1 MRGTSSPHA
10 KLTGDFAKATEAIR
24 IADRFPLRNFA
35 KNSSHYNF
43 GLLQQYLP
51 NASFARRSI
60 LMACRCLVQ
69 SSTRERNRPA
79 GLKNRNTKS
88 SENAKMSL

>member
-1 MRGTSSPHA
+1 MAGFAACGTSVSNQMPISSV
-10 KLTGDFAKATEAIR
+10 FARTPA
-24 IADRFPLRNFA
+24 P
-35 KNSSHYNF
+35 
-43 GLLQQYLP
+43 
-51 NASFARRSI
+51 RRSI